1 MILSIDQK
9 EKGEGKEGQWHDYN
23 LKASVANIQIW
34 FKLSLKIAA
43 ASSLIQFL
51 NCCAVF
57 LIISLIECV
66 FSLSPLKYQNIAN
79 SILMLNGKMFLKM
92 FCNAF
97 FTVDI

>member
-1 MILSIDQK
+1 M
-9 EKGEGKEGQWHDYN
+9 GEGKESQWHDYN
-23 LKASVANIQIW
+23 LKASVADIQIW
-34 FKLSLKIAA
+34 FKLSSKIVA

-57 LIISLIECV
+57 SIISLNECV

-79 SILMLNGKMFLKM
+79 SILVLNGKVFLNM

-97 FTVDI
+97 FTVYI